1 MAEHYLVH
9 ILRPDAGM
17 LQGLGRDADDQ
28 ALDRLGVELAEGC
41 VSPADDTGCH
51 GCLLKDYGVEP
62 KVALFGAFSKSD
74 DGNVERLRN
83 RALSLG
89 PVLSFIDE
97 RRES

>member
-1 MAEHYLVH
+1 M
-9 ILRPDAGM
+9 
-17 LQGLGRDADDQ
+17 QS
-28 ALDRLGVELAEGC
+28 GC
-41 VSPADDTGCH
+41 F
-51 GCLLKDYGVEP
+51 LEP